1 MSTYFNGSVFRA
13 IDALATTDGEHVTSA
28 LEAQQANN
36 AHYLH
41 INDGG
46 QVHKIY
52 PNREPTASTSK
63 GMWLVSSSV
72 WAALHYQPFT
82 VLRGLKS
89 ITITWFGDVQSVDG
103 HNTQVRLELIGV
115 GSVDATWVWS
125 SGSNV
130 VRTITL
136 TLPQPSEYE
145 GDTDLVLWMRSP
157 IGATLSGTT
166 RAAGVIEGIVEV
178 QTGGGTTLS
187 TTYARGIA
195 RLRAG
200 ALDGGGSA
208 AVLEPI
214 VRYPVQTLSDGST
227 GDIAVIVDAV
237 EGDFYAREV
246 SLCALNTRSLMI
258 RTTFE

>member
-46 QVHKIY
+46 QIHKIY
-52 PNREPTASTSK
+52 PCRDATGASAK

-72 WAALHYQPFT
+72 WAAVHYQPYT
-82 VLRGLKS
+82 VLRGLKT

-115 GSVDATWVWS
+115 GSVDAIWLWS

-136 TLPQPSEYE
+136 TLPQPSEFE

-157 IGATLSGTT
+157 IGATLSGTSRSANVT
-166 RAAGVIEGIVEV
+166 EGVVEV
-178 QTGGGTTLS
+178 TTGTCLS

-195 RLRAG
+195 RLRSG
-200 ALDGGGSA
+200 GLDGSA
-208 AVLEPI
+208 SNAVLEPI
-214 VRYPVQTLSDGST
+214 VRNTAVTLSTGSA

-237 EGDFYAREV
+237 EGAFQAREV
-246 SLCALNTRSLMI
+246 SLCALNTRSIMI
-258 RTTFE
+258 RTSFE